1 MKIIVSIYIYGVGK
15 YVRLVYEAVDKKKC
29 RIVGFIDKKDLNECD
44 FAPNVPVYKPEILLE
59 KNFDYIFV
67 SAVHYESVYKDC
79 FQQGIT
85 KEKLFSVFGRDIIE
99 DFVNMDKIEICIL
112 RREAE
117 LLKNQILI
125 KENQLNNLPYE
136 LVGSETLTQCRFPT
150 VRTKEELIE
159 KLINEKCSLA
169 RFGDSEFN
177 WLLGEKG
184 AWYQKNDDQLVNQ
197 LKEAL
202 EYSADNYL
210 VY

>member
-1 MKIIVSIYIYGVGK
+1 MNIIVNIYIYGAGK
-15 YVRLVYEAVDKKKC
+15 YAEMVYEAVDKKKC
-29 RIVGFIDKKDLNECD
+29 RILGLIDQKDIIMCD
-44 FAPNVPVYKPEILLE
+44 FAPDLHVFKPEILLE
-59 KNFDYIFV
+59 KNFDYICV
-67 SAVHYESVYKDC
+67 SAVHYESVYRDC
-79 FQQGIT
+79 FRQGIT
-85 KEKLFSVFGRDIIE
+85 EEKLFSIFGNDIIK
-99 DFVNMDKIEICIL
+99 DFFNVDKVKICIL
-112 RREAE
+112 KREIE
-117 LLKNQILI
+117 VLNSRLLI

-210 VY
+210 V